1 MTGFDPVRVIEVLAD
16 HGVEFVIIG
25 GFAAELH
32 GAPIPAT
39 QDVDV
44 TPSMAPENLARL
56 SSALDDLSARIRVN
70 NEPDGF
76 AFSHDA
82 ASLGRARVWNLTCPS
97 GSFDVTFL
105 PSGTTGYDDL
115 VRSASVL
122 QVHDHPVAVA
132 ALADII
138 RSKEAAGRPKDL
150 ATLPALT
157 RWLRAV
163 EGVEPA
169 ERDRTLADALDRRRR
184 SSSGGGQGAAGRVK
198 D

>member
-1 MTGFDPVRVIEVLAD
+1 MTSFDPVRVIEVLAD

-25 GFAAELH
+25 GFAAELY

-44 TPSMAPENLARL
+44 TPSASPENLIRL
-56 SSALDDLSARIRVN
+56 SAALDDLGARIRVDA
-70 NEPDGF
+70 EPEGF
-76 AFSHDA
+76 VFAHDA
-82 ASLGRARVWNLTCPS
+82 ASLSRARMWNLTCPT
-97 GSFDVTFL
+97 GSFDVTFV

-115 VRSASVL
+115 VRSASIL
-122 QVHDHPVAVA
+122 RVHDRPVAVA

-150 ATLPALT
+150 ATLPALK

-163 EGVEPA
+163 GGVEPA
-169 ERDRTLADALDRRRR
+169 ERTRTLADALDKRRRPP
-184 SSSGGGQGAAGRVK
+184 G
-198 D
+198 

>member
-1 MTGFDPVRVIEVLAD
+1 MSGFDPVRVIEVLAD
-16 HGVEFVIIG
+16 HGVEFVVIG

-44 TPSMAPENLARL
+44 TPSLSPENLARL
-56 SSALDDLSARIRVN
+56 SSALDDLGARIRVDA
-70 NEPDGF
+70 EPEGF

-82 ASLGRARVWNLTCPS
+82 ASLGRAHVWNLTCPA
-97 GSFDVTFL
+97 GSFDLTFQ

-122 QVHDHPVAVA
+122 RVHGHPVAVA

-150 ATLPALT
+150 ATLPMLT

-163 EGVEPA
+163 EEVEPA
-169 ERDRTLADALDRRRR
+169 ERTRALAGALDKRRRPTAGEGPG
-184 SSSGGGQGAAGRVK
+184 SGAAL
-198 D
+198 